1 MSIPMLLK
9 APTVS
14 AFGPAPSIS
23 LGCIAEN
30 RPFRQNSETANR
42 ERNLHTAT
50 GHEGRAQNAEAPVL
64 IIGSGLI
71 GLTTAMFLAQYG
83 IRSISIERMRLA
95 SPLPRAAHFHLRTIE
110 LFRAAG
116 IEDEVRRQSEND
128 FVPEGALIAMESL
141 SGQKFSDIIP
151 SLNAGVDDTLTP
163 CRRMFVNQPSLER
176 VLRRRAEE
184 IGAAVHSGTE
194 LVGFD
199 EDATGMTATV
209 RDVDSQAE
217 SNIRCKYLVGADGAH
232 SKVREL
238 LNIPLD
244 GRGVFSNSMT
254 IYFHADLWPQL
265 GGKPISIVYINNPV
279 FGGLFRLQKD
289 CQSGFL
295 IVNTVGDPVADPV
308 SAANA
313 AADISEA
320 RLIELVRAGA
330 GVPEL
335 DVKIDGVTRWRATS
349 DVAQSFRHGR
359 TFLAGDAAHLMPPNG
374 GFGGNTGVQDAHNLA
389 WKLALVLK
397 GVAGPGLLDSYEAE
411 RKPVAKFT
419 VEQAYSR
426 YVTRTAPYLG
436 AKDYAPLAHDFNVE
450 LGYVYHSQAIV
461 PEDDDRKGHDD
472 PRQTSGLPGTRAPHL
487 WIERGGK
494 RFSILDLFRK
504 AFVLLIGPE
513 GEAWCEAAGVVASRY
528 KGLHLDTYKV
538 GSPDFRDPDDRFC
551 AAYGLLPAGACL
563 VRPDGFVAWRAKGSE
578 PDPQTVLRRVFGA
591 VLFQS

>member
-1 MSIPMLLK
+1 MNASE
-9 APTVS
+9 
-14 AFGPAPSIS
+14 PARSPSI
-23 LGCIAEN
+23 GYAAGNE
-30 RPFRQNSETANR
+30 PFRQNSGATNW
-42 ERNLHTAT
+42 ERNLRTAT
-50 GHEGRAQNAEAPVL
+50 GHEGGSQNAEAPVL
-64 IIGSGLI
+64 IVGGGLI
-71 GLTTAMFLAQYG
+71 GLTTAMFLAQHG
-83 IRSISIERMRLA
+83 IRSVSIERMRLA

-116 IEDEVRRQSEND
+116 IEGEVRRRSEND
-128 FVPEGALIAMESL
+128 FVPEGALVAMESL
-141 SGQKFSDIIP
+141 SGRKVADIIP
-151 SLNAGVDDTLTP
+151 SLNVGVDDALTP

-176 VLRRRAEE
+176 VLRGRAEE
-184 IGAAVHSGTE
+184 IGAAVRSGTE
-194 LVGFD
+194 LVSFD
-199 EDATGMTATV
+199 EDATGVTATV
-209 RDVDSQAE
+209 RDVDSHAE
-217 SNIRCKYLVGADGAH
+217 TSIRCKYLVGADGAH

-238 LNIPLD
+238 LDIPLD
-244 GRGVFSNSMT
+244 GRGAFSNSMT

-265 GGKPISIVYINNPV
+265 GNKPISIVYINNPV

-295 IVNTVGDPVADPV
+295 IVNTVGDPVTDPV

-349 DVAQSFRHGR
+349 DVAQRFQHGR
-359 TFLAGDAAHLMPPNG
+359 TFLVGDAAHLMPPNG
-374 GFGGNTGVQDAHNLA
+374 GFGGNTGVHDAHNLA
-389 WKLALVLK
+389 WKLALVLN

-436 AKDYAPLAHDFNVE
+436 AKDYEPLAHDFNVE
-450 LGYVYHSQAIV
+450 LGYVYHSRAVV
-461 PEDDDRKGHDD
+461 PEGGDTEGHDD
-472 PRQTSGLPGTRAPHL
+472 PRRAFGRPGTRAPHL
-487 WIERGGK
+487 WVEHDGNRL
-494 RFSILDLFRK
+494 SILDLFRRT
-504 AFVLLIGPE
+504 FVLLIGSE
-513 GEAWCEAAGVVASRY
+513 GDAWRQAAGAVASRF
-528 KGLHLDTYKV
+528 KGLELDTYKV
-538 GSPDFRDPDDRFC
+538 CSPDLRDPDNRFC
-551 AAYGLLPAGACL
+551 AAYGLSPAGACL

-578 PDPQTVLRRVFGA
+578 PDPQAVLRRAFGA

>member
-1 MSIPMLLK
+1 
-9 APTVS
+9 
-14 AFGPAPSIS
+14 
-23 LGCIAEN
+23 
-30 RPFRQNSETANR
+30 
-42 ERNLHTAT
+42 
-50 GHEGRAQNAEAPVL
+50 
-64 IIGSGLI
+64 
-71 GLTTAMFLAQYG
+71 MFLAQHG
-83 IRSISIERMRLA
+83 IRSVSIERMRLA

-128 FVPEGALIAMESL
+128 FVPEGALVAMENL
-141 SGQKFSDIIP
+141 SGRKVADIIP
-151 SLNAGVDDTLTP
+151 SLNVGVDDALTP

-184 IGAAVHSGTE
+184 IGAAVRSGTE
-194 LVGFD
+194 LISFD
-199 EDATGMTATV
+199 EDATGITATV
-209 RDVDSQAE
+209 RDVDSHAE

-254 IYFHADLWPQL
+254 IYFHADLRPQL

-295 IVNTVGDPVADPV
+295 IVNTVGDPVADPI

-349 DVAQSFRHGR
+349 DVAQSFRRGR
-359 TFLAGDAAHLMPPNG
+359 TFLVGDAAHLMPPNG
-374 GFGGNTGVQDAHNLA
+374 GFGGNTGVHDAHNLA

-436 AKDYAPLAHDFNVE
+436 ANDYAPLAHDFNVE
-450 LGYVYHSQAIV
+450 LGYVYHSQAVV
-461 PEDDDRKGHDD
+461 PEDDDAKGHGD
-472 PRQTSGLPGTRAPHL
+472 PRRAFGRPGTRAPHL
-487 WIERGGK
+487 WIERDGR
-494 RFSILDLFRK
+494 RFSVLDLFRR

-513 GEAWCEAAGVVASRY
+513 GDAWSEAARAIASRF
-528 KGLHLDTYKV
+528 KGLELDPYRV
-538 GSPDFRDPDDRFC
+538 GSPDFRDPDNKFC
-551 AAYGLLPAGACL
+551 AAYGLSPAGACL
-563 VRPDGFVAWRAKGSE
+563 VRPDGFVGWRAE
-578 PDPQTVLRRVFGA
+578 VNDPSPQAALERALGA
-591 VLFQS
+591 LLFQP